1 LANPER
7 VADQAKIW
15 RAMLLEERRQEVLAQ
30 AQAILPDISEPRAAM
45 EKEIAYFETNCA
57 RMTCA
62 VLRLQG
68 LCIE

>member
-1 LANPER
+1 
-7 VADQAKIW
+7 
-15 RAMLLEERRQEVLAQ
+15 MLLEERLQEVLAQ
-30 AQAILPDISEPRAAM
+30 AQAILPYISEPRAAM